1 MKRTMPHLWN
11 VLAASLFAS
20 GAAPATI
27 AQPGPPL
34 RVTLL
39 DGQAVDV
46 TWPEAAGW
54 WALESTTSLSPDSPW
69 ELVRQP
75 AVSQGGE
82 YSVTHSMST
91 AIARRRKGHPYG
103 LCALRCL
110 VGAFLVMAPLALRAQ
125 APAASGTVITIAG
138 KGLLGFSGDGGPAT
152 NAAFRNPYG
161 MAIGPDGTLYV
172 ADTSNY
178 RIRAIA
184 PATGII
190 TTVAGNGTFGDTG
203 DGAPATNATISGVYG
218 IAVDRA
224 RHALYLCDTDNNRVR
239 KVNLA
244 NGVISNYAGIG
255 LSGFGFSGD
264 GGPATNAK
272 FAAPDA
278 VCTEGSGKLAI
289 TDVFNDRVR
298 QVNPVTRI
306 ITTIAGIGYPESG
319 GGTGVTAGDG
329 GPATSA
335 SLSPRRL
342 TADRAG
348 NVFVQDTW
356 TNSVRRIAA
365 ATGLITTVAG
375 GGTNTPGSG
384 PATNMALGDFS
395 DLVVSDNGKLY
406 IADNTRVFVVDLAT
420 GQLSPFAGGTNGGFS
435 GDGGPALDARFNSI
449 SSLALAPGGGLLI
462 ASWSQNRIRYVAPH
476 SINLTNDSQQ
486 TAFYLP
492 WVSTLAGDLA
502 IADNPNLTTVNMA
515 SLTTSG
521 GGINL
526 SGNTS
531 VAEIDL
537 SSLTHAGGAVV
548 IDMNTSATAVD
559 MASLTTVGGD
569 LSLSGNTSVAE
580 VDLSSL
586 TTVGGVVAVDTN
598 AAATAVDM
606 SALTSVGGDLSL
618 CRNAS
623 ATSIDLV
630 SLVSAGG
637 SLDVS
642 GNTAATAIAMGSVTS
657 VAGDLTIASNAPDAV
672 VDMSSL
678 TTFGCGTNE
687 VTMTL
692 DGGTVQMTNGLTLC
706 TNATLT
712 GSTTLNGSVT
722 NHGTIAPGASPGQ
735 LNLSGHLVLADSSRL
750 RLEIGGSAPGQFDV
764 VNVAGGVTLGGTLAV
779 TLVNNFASAMTNSA
793 NFTVLSGGISLLG
806 AFANVPSGGALT
818 TTEGYARFTVLYAG
832 QSTVRLTDLVI
843 VDTDADGLPNW
854 WEDQFGLSKNNAAD
868 ATLDLDGDGA
878 SNLNELLAGT
888 RPNDAVSIFRITALQ
903 PEAGDLRITW
913 TTVGGKSYVVQTNG
927 DASGGFAD
935 SSPRISASGA
945 GESVTNV
952 VVPNGTANGRRYYR
966 VRLEP

>member
-1 MKRTMPHLWN
+1 
-11 VLAASLFAS
+11 
-20 GAAPATI
+20 
-27 AQPGPPL
+27 
-34 RVTLL
+34 
-39 DGQAVDV
+39 
-46 TWPEAAGW
+46 
-54 WALESTTSLSPDSPW
+54 
-69 ELVRQP
+69 
-75 AVSQGGE
+75 
-82 YSVTHSMST
+82 
-91 AIARRRKGHPYG
+91 
-103 LCALRCL
+103 
-110 VGAFLVMAPLALRAQ
+110 MAPLALRAQ
-125 APAASGTVITIAG
+125 TPAASGTIITIAG
-138 KGLLGFSGDGGPAT
+138 KGLFGFSGDGGPAT

-172 ADTSNY
+172 ADSGNY

-203 DGAPATNATISGVYG
+203 DGGPATNATISDNVIS

-224 RHALYLCDTDNNRVR
+224 RRALYLSDSTYNRVR

-244 NGVISNYAGIG
+244 NGVISNFAGRG

-264 GGPATNAK
+264 GGPATNAE
-272 FAAPDA
+272 FTDPDA
-278 VCTEGSGKLAI
+278 VCTDEAGRLSISDL
-289 TDVFNDRVR
+289 FNERVR
-298 QVNPVTRI
+298 QVNPVTGI
-306 ITTIAGIGYPESG
+306 ITTIAGNGSG
-319 GGTGVTAGDG
+319 GVSAGDS
-329 GPATSA
+329 GPATNA
-335 SLSPRRL
+335 SLLPRRL
-342 TADRAG
+342 AADRAG

-365 ATGLITTVAG
+365 ATGHITTVAG
-375 GGTNTPGSG
+375 GGTNIPGSG
-384 PATNMALGDFS
+384 PATNMSLGEFS
-395 DLVVSDNGKLY
+395 DLVVSDDGKLY
-406 IADNTRVFVVDLAT
+406 IAESRQVFVVDLAT

-435 GDGGPALDARFNSI
+435 GDGGPALDARFNFI

-531 VAEIDL
+531 VAE
-537 SSLTHAGGAVV
+537 
-548 IDMNTSATAVD
+548 
-559 MASLTTVGGD
+559 
-569 LSLSGNTSVAE
+569 

-586 TTVGGVVAVDTN
+586 TTVGGAVAVDTN

-618 CRNAS
+618 CGNTS
-623 ATSIDLV
+623 ATSIDLA

-642 GNTAATAIAMGSVTS
+642 GNTAATAIAMGSVTN
-657 VAGDLTIASNAPDAV
+657 VVGDLTIASNAPAVV

-678 TTFGCGTNE
+678 TTFGCGTND

-712 GSTTLNGSVT
+712 GSATLNGSVT
-722 NHGTIAPGASPGQ
+722 NHGTIEPGASPGQ

-764 VNVAGGVTLGGTLAV
+764 VNVAGGITLGGTLAV
-779 TLVNNFASAMTNSA
+779 TLVNNFASVMTHGA
-793 NFTVLSGGISLLG
+793 NFTVLSGGTPVLG

-854 WEDQFGLSKNNAAD
+854 WEDRFGLSKNNAAD

-888 RPNDAVSIFRITALQ
+888 RPNDAVSVFRITALQ

-913 TTVGGKSYVVQTNG
+913 TTVSGKSYVVQTNG
-927 DASGGFAD
+927 HAGNGFTD

-945 GESVTNV
+945 GESVTSI
-952 VVPNGTANGRRYYR
+952 VVPNRTANGPRYYR

>member
-1 MKRTMPHLWN
+1 MKTPMKRQTPSILRWAAA
-11 VLAASLFAS
+11 VL
-20 GAAPATI
+20 
-27 AQPGPPL
+27 
-34 RVTLL
+34 
-39 DGQAVDV
+39 
-46 TWPEAAGW
+46 
-54 WALESTTSLSPDSPW
+54 
-69 ELVRQP
+69 
-75 AVSQGGE
+75 
-82 YSVTHSMST
+82 
-91 AIARRRKGHPYG
+91 
-103 LCALRCL
+103 
-110 VGAFLVMAPLALRAQ
+110 LALAVPFVAHAQ
-125 APAASGTVITIAG
+125 SPAPSGTVITIAG
-138 KGLLGFSGDGGPAT
+138 KGMRGFSGDGGPAT
-152 NAAFRNPYG
+152 NAAFNEPYG

-172 ADTSNY
+172 VDSGNY

-184 PATGII
+184 PATGFI

-203 DGAPATNATISGVYG
+203 DGGPATNATISSVAR

-224 RHALYLCDTDNNRVR
+224 RRALYLSDNDNNRVR

-244 NGVISNYAGIG
+244 NGLISNYAGTG
-255 LSGFGFSGD
+255 LAGFGFSGD
-264 GGPATNAK
+264 GGPATSAE
-272 FAAPDA
+272 FAVPEA
-278 VCTEGSGKLAI
+278 VCTDGTGRLSISDL
-289 TDVFNDRVR
+289 FNDRVR
-298 QVNPVTRI
+298 QVNPVTGI
-306 ITTIAGIGYPESG
+306 ITTIAGIGYLGSG

-395 DLVVSDNGKLY
+395 DLVVRDDGKLY
-406 IADNTRVFVVDLAT
+406 IANNTRVFVLDLAT
-420 GQLSPFAGGTNGGFS
+420 GQLSPFAGGANGGFS

-531 VAEIDL
+531 VA
-537 SSLTHAGGAVV
+537 A
-548 IDMNTSATAVD
+548 
-559 MASLTTVGGD
+559 
-569 LSLSGNTSVAE
+569 

-586 TTVGGVVAVDTN
+586 TTVGGAVAVDTN

-618 CRNAS
+618 CGNTS
-623 ATSIDLV
+623 ATSIDLA

-642 GNTAATAIAMGSVTS
+642 GNTAAAVIDMGSVTN
-657 VAGDLTIASNAPDAV
+657 VAGDLMIASNAPNAV

-678 TTFGCGTNE
+678 TTFGCGTNA
-687 VTMTL
+687 VAMTL

-712 GSTTLNGSVT
+712 GSATLNGSVT

-735 LNLSGHLVLADSSRL
+735 LNLTGHLVLADSSRL

-764 VNVAGGVTLGGTLAV
+764 VNVAGGVTLGGALAV
-779 TLVNNFASAMTNSA
+779 TLVNNFASVMTHSA
-793 NFTVLSGGISLLG
+793 NFTVLSGGTPVLG

-832 QSTVRLTDLVI
+832 QSTVRLTGLVI

-854 WEDQFGLSKNNAAD
+854 WEDRFGLSKTEAAD
-868 ATLDLDGDGA
+868 VTLDLDGDGS
-878 SNLNELLAGT
+878 SNLDEFLAGT
-888 RPNDAVSIFRITALQ
+888 KPNDAASVFRITALQ
-903 PEAGDLRITW
+903 PAGGDLRVTW